1 MLPLIVFSHLRWDF
15 VYQRPQHL
23 LSRLAAMGRPV
34 LFVEEPVQGTAT
46 PYFERFAPQAGIEV
60 LRPHTPSRAP
70 GFADE
75 QLPYI
80 AQLLVDYLLD
90 FGIDD
95 YDVWFYTPLALP
107 LLDELDPRLVVYDC
121 MDELASFR
129 HSPPQ
134 MLARERSLLGRAD
147 VVLCGGP
154 SLHDAKRVL
163 HPRAVCL
170 PSAVDIEHFAP
181 QGAART
187 AAAEDPQ
194 AHLPRPRLGF
204 YGVVDERLDIDLIA
218 ALADADTDW
227 QVVMVG
233 PVAKISAADLPQRPN
248 LHWIG
253 QERYER
259 LPLWV
264 AGWDVCL
271 VPFALNEATRFI
283 SPTKTLEYMAA
294 DKPVVSTPIKDVARL
309 YGEAVAIAHDHE
321 AFIRACRRALEES
334 ALERRLRASRAQQIV
349 RHSTWDAAART
360 VHQLLIEAAR
370 QADAQETVGAAT
382 ATQRASPL
390 SSSTDS
396 IEDDARGALQAKAV
410 GL

>member
-1 MLPLIVFSHLRWDF
+1 MLPLVVFSHLRWDF

-34 LFVEEPVQGTAT
+34 LFVEEPVQGNAT
-46 PYFERFAPQAGIEV
+46 PYFERFAPRAGIEV

-80 AQLLVDYLLD
+80 AELLVDYLID
-90 FGIDD
+90 FGIDE
-95 YDVWFYTPLALP
+95 YDAWFYTPLALP

-129 HSPPQ
+129 NSPPQ
-134 MLARERSLLGRAD
+134 MLARERALLDRAD
-147 VVLCGGP
+147 IVLCGGP

-163 HPRAVCL
+163 QPRAVCL
-170 PSAVDIEHFAP
+170 PSAVDVEHFAP
-181 QGAART
+181 GGPVRSQR
-187 AAAEDPQ
+187 AEDPQ

-218 ALADADTDW
+218 ALADADADW

-233 PVAKISAADLPQRPN
+233 PVAKISAADLPRRPN

-253 QERYER
+253 QESYER

-271 VPFALNEATRFI
+271 VPFAINEATRFI

-294 DKPVVSTPIKDVARL
+294 DKPVVSTPIKDVVRL
-309 YGEAVAIAHDHE
+309 YGEAVAVATDHA
-321 AFIRACRRALEES
+321 AFVRACRRALEES
-334 ALERRLRASRAQQIV
+334 TLERRMRAGRAQQIV
-349 RHSTWDAAART
+349 RQSTWDAAART
-360 VHQLLIEAAR
+360 VHQLLGEAAR
-370 QADAQETVGAAT
+370 RKDVQEAVHPALRSGSDALDADAV
-382 ATQRASPL
+382 
-390 SSSTDS
+390 DS
-396 IEDDARGALQAKAV
+396 IDAGTHAPLHARAV
-410 GL
+410 GT